1 MKRLLCFVSAV
12 VLAGYGWCYFEKEGI
27 HADAIPTP
35 HEYVRFVQGNY
46 YTSLAELVIHII
58 DYEISLLL
66 RFVQDKTASAVELVT
81 EIIQAMD

>member
-35 HEYVRFVQGNY
+35 HEYVRFVQ
-46 YTSLAELVIHII
+46 
-58 DYEISLLL
+58 
-66 RFVQDKTASAVELVT
+66 DKTASAVELVKDLI
-81 EIIQAMD
+81 EAMD